1 LPFLLAS
8 TSPSVGAGA
17 GGVYF
22 FELEA
27 PSSWGV
33 GDVGE
38 VSAFREMGSP
48 SWEGLVLLVLR
59 ARSRRVG
66 FCWGC

>member
-1 LPFLLAS
+1 
-8 TSPSVGAGA
+8 
-17 GGVYF
+17 VYF
-22 FELEA
+22 LELEA
-27 PSSWGV
+27 PFSWGV

-59 ARSRRVG
+59 ARSRRVS
-66 FCWGC
+66 FC